1 MCKICKEILKYKD
14 PKLVN
19 MYKECNCK
27 GICKFDE
34 GFKKVKDIDILKLMY
49 DYWNKNKVK

>member
-19 MYKECNCK
+19 IFKECTCK

-34 GFKKVKDIDILKLMY
+34 GLLKVNDNKKLLIM
-49 DYWNKNKVK
+49 